1 MLFYFITYTPKCFAL
16 VATAVSAKLR
26 AILRNKSSNALQF
39 LCHFVNSA
47 HDAELQISD
56 IPTFNLHS
64 CAVVKMDDATR
75 AVKENFSW
83 CAVSCSAAC
92 RTAQN
97 TRIHLAA
104 TSDAVQSSIN
114 SAAAAD
120 IPDFVAVD
128 LCARSI
134 VGKTQHPASGG

>member
-1 MLFYFITYTPKCFAL
+1 MDESTKA
-16 VATAVSAKLR
+16 AT
-26 AILRNKSSNALQF
+26 
-39 LCHFVNSA
+39 
-47 HDAELQISD
+47 
-56 IPTFNLHS
+56 
-64 CAVVKMDDATR
+64 
-75 AVKENFSW
+75 ENFSW

-97 TRIHLAA
+97 TRAHLTA
-104 TSDAVQSSIN
+104 TSDVVRSPIN

-134 VGKTQHPASGG
+134 VGKTQHPASSG